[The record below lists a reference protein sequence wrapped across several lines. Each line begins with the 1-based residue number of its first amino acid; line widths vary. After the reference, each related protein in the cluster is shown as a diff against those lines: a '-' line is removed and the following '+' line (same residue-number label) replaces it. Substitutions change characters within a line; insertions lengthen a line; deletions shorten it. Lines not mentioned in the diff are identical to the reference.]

1 MLLAELVAA
10 SDSIAATP
18 SRTNKISI
26 LADLLSALEA
36 DEIVPAVGFL
46 TGVPRQGK
54 IGIGWSSI
62 SSLQFEPAEEAT
74 LTIALTDET
83 FSVIQSTLGAGSVGQ
98 RAAIMTDFLGMA
110 TEGEADFIRRL
121 LTGELRQGAL
131 AGIMAD
137 AIAKAS
143 GMLVELV
150 RRAAMLSGD
159 LGETARLALLTGE
172 EGLREVGLQVL
183 RPVQP
188 MLASTAEDVGLAL
201 EQTGLSSVEWK
212 LDGIR
217 IQVHRADDEIRVFT
231 RNLNDITDR
240 TPDIVE
246 VAKQVQSRRFVLDG
260 EAISTGPWFFDVIH
274 FDGADL
280 IDRPLRHRMEMLE
293 AVASAW
299 RVPALVTDDA
309 AEAQRFLEGALD
321 AGHEGVVVK
330 GIDSLY
336 QAGRRGKTWRKIKKA
351 KTFDLVVLGAEWG
364 NGRRKGWL
372 SNLHLG
378 ARTDDGEFVMVG
390 KTFKGMTD
398 EMLRWQTDR
407 FLELETERSG
417 ITVFVRPEIVV
428 EIALDGVQTSSRYP
442 GGVALRFA
450 RVLRY
455 RDDKSP
461 EEADTLQ
468 TLKEIVS
475 D

>member
-26 LADLLSALEA
+26 LATLLSALDP

-62 SSLQFEPAEEAT
+62 SSLQFESSEEAT
-74 LTIALTDET
+74 LTIATTDET
-83 FSVIQSTLGAGSVGQ
+83 FSVIQSTSGPGSVGR
-98 RAAIMTDFLGMA
+98 RAGITTDFLGRA
-110 TEGEADFIRRL
+110 TEDEADFIRRL

-131 AGIMAD
+131 AGIMTD

-143 GMLVELV
+143 GMPAELV

-159 LGETARLALLTGE
+159 LGETARLALLSGE
-172 EGLREVGLQVL
+172 DGLREVGLQVL

-188 MLASTAEDVGLAL
+188 MLASTAEDLASAL

-240 TPDIVE
+240 TPDIVR

-274 FDGADL
+274 LDGADL
-280 IDRPLRHRMEMLE
+280 IERPLRQRIEMLE

-309 AEAQRFLEGALD
+309 AEAQRFLDGALD

-428 EIALDGVQTSSRYP
+428 EIALDGVHTSTRYP